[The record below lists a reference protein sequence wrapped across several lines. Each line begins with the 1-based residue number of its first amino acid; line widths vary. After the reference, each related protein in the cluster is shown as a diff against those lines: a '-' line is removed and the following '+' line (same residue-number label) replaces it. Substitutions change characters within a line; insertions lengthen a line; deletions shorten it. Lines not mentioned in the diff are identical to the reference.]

1 MGKIKLTKKNLISS
15 DEFEQKYA
23 KERISIWIDEDVL
36 DEFRK
41 IAKDND
47 KKYQT
52 LINEVLKSYAFAPKN
67 KNIDKILAKLENAT
81 KELRNIKGI
90 LE

>member
-1 MGKIKLTKKNLISS
+1 MEKIKYSKKSIIAS
-15 DEFEQKYA
+15 DEFDAKYA
-23 KERISIWIDEDVL
+23 KERISIWIDEDVV

-41 IAKDND
+41 IAKENN

-52 LINEVLKSYAFAPKN
+52 LMNEVLRGYIFAPKN
-67 KNIDKILAKLENAT
+67 KNIDKILAKIESAA
-81 KELRNIKGI
+81 KELKSIKSS

>member
-1 MGKIKLTKKNLISS
+1 MSKIKLSKKNSIAP
-15 DEFEQKYA
+15 DEFETKFS
-23 KERISIWIDEDVL
+23 KERISIWIDEEVL

-41 IAKDND
+41 IARNNN

-52 LINEVLKSYAFAPKN
+52 LINEVLRNYAFAPKN
-67 KNIDKILAKLENAT
+67 KSLEKILAKLESAT
-81 KELRNIKGI
+81 KELRN

>member
-1 MGKIKLTKKNLISS
+1 MAKIKLSKKDTLDS
-15 DEFEQKYA
+15 DEFDPKYS

-41 IAKDND
+41 IAKENN

-52 LINEVLKSYAFAPKN
+52 LINETLRNYAFAPKN
-67 KNIDKILAKLENAT
+67 KSIEKILTKIENAT
-81 KELRNIKGI
+81 KELRHIKST